1 MLISSARSVI
11 TPDPNLS
18 ISQLGVPLKI
28 AMNLTKPITV
38 NAMNRRY
45 LLQLVKNGPDKYP
58 GAKILERKNGENI
71 SLRHVDRESITL
83 EDGDIVHRHIMDNDA
98 ILFNRQPTLHRMSMM
113 CHTVKI
119 MKQGNT
125 FRMNVGDTKPY
136 NADFDGDEM
145 NLHMP
150 QDEES
155 EVELRNI
162 AAVPYQ
168 IVSPANNQSII
179 GVFQDSLLG
188 AYRFTR
194 SGISFSSRD
203 AMNLL
208 MNYNDVDVSKI
219 KKTDVKNFE
228 ILSQILPPL
237 TIKYKTKLFNE
248 AEDAK
253 TSNNIIEI
261 IKGEIKRGQIEKG
274 VLGAS
279 TRGLIHR
286 ICNDFGNM
294 ASKDFIDNLQNIVTE
309 YMKVSSY
316 SVGISD
322 LISDNDTNT
331 KIISTITEKKKEVKN
346 LIDQTHLGIFENNTG
361 KTNIEEFETQVN
373 NILNKAQDEA
383 GKIGRNSLDKGNR
396 FVMMVNAGSKGS
408 TLNIAQM
415 ISCLGQQNVDG
426 KRIPYGYEHRTLPH
440 FTKFDDSPN
449 ARGFVES
456 SFISGLRPEELFF
469 HAMGGRVGLID
480 TAVKTSQTGYI
491 QRRLVKGL
499 EDLNVKYDMTVR
511 NNMQGLFF
519 CLW

>member
-1 MLISSARSVI
+1 MLKR
-11 TPDPNLS
+11 
-18 ISQLGVPLKI
+18 
-28 AMNLTKPITV
+28 
-38 NAMNRRY
+38 
-45 LLQLVKNGPDKYP
+45 
-58 GAKILERKNGENI
+58 
-71 SLRHVDRESITL
+71 
-83 EDGDIVHRHIMDNDA
+83 
-98 ILFNRQPTLHRMSMM
+98 
-113 CHTVKI
+113 
-119 MKQGNT
+119 
-125 FRMNVGDTKPY
+125 
-136 NADFDGDEM
+136 
-145 NLHMP
+145 
-150 QDEES
+150 
-155 EVELRNI
+155 
-162 AAVPYQ
+162 
-168 IVSPANNQSII
+168 
-179 GVFQDSLLG
+179 
-188 AYRFTR
+188 
-194 SGISFSSRD
+194 
-203 AMNLL
+203 
-208 MNYNDVDVSKI
+208 
-219 KKTDVKNFE
+219 
-228 ILSQILPPL
+228 L
-237 TIKYKTKLFNE
+237 TILLKL
-248 AEDAK
+248 
-253 TSNNIIEI
+253 SN
-261 IKGEIKRGQIEKG
+261 GEIKRGQIEKG

-309 YMKVSSY
+309 YMKTSSY

-383 GKIGRNSLDKGNR
+383 GKIGRNSLDKDNR

-511 NNMQGLFF
+511 NNMNKIVQFAYGDDGIDTVKVENQNIPLTKMTIDEIYAHFHMPSDNLNDAVF
-519 CLW
+519 TTNYTKYAIRRLNKAEE